1 MQSGWDNCDKT
12 TKQTCYLK
20 SVKQVAKQ
28 LGYQDVL
35 VDRVVQ
41 WISSK
46 NAVEDFNNYATGE
59 LGRSCAAMHTA
70 EEDENTGE
78 QTWTIV
84 LGPRREENDEETSN
98 YIDLHM
104 LAHELAHALLS
115 TERVRKGLSPRHE
128 GMNTPGSLYHTA
140 EEGYAEVVGANL
152 MPLLIEEMRWDR
164 NELGEWYDQAIS
176 LNSANPYP
184 AQRMAMNIIL
194 GLVGGHWTDQ
204 ELYQPEFMPI
214 TIREIG
220 VTTAIAA
227 MATDNIFSGLARP
240 IAYLHDIT
248 ETRAQNM
255 VDLILS
261 GCLSEH
267 ERNPKRMDT
276 WIWLTARVRNAGI
289 ELEDFEDYELDMAA
303 SILADQALPA

>member
-1 MQSGWDNCDKT
+1 MQDGWENCDKT
-12 TKQTCYLK
+12 TKQTFYYQA
-20 SVKQVAKQ
+20 VKQ
-28 LGYQDVL
+28 LGSELGYDDLEVA
-35 VDRVVQ
+35 RVVQ
-41 WISSK
+41 WISHD
-46 NAVEDFNNYATGE
+46 NAKSEFKEFCEETM
-59 LGRSCAAMHTA
+59 GRAASAMYSG
-70 EEDENTGE
+70 EEDEETGRIS
-78 QTWTIV
+78 WTIV
-84 LGPRREENDEETSN
+84 MGPRDLDGEEEYEN
-98 YIDLHM
+98 YIELHT
-104 LAHELAHALLS
+104 LAHEMAHALLT
-115 TERVRKGLSPRHE
+115 TERIRKGIEPRHE
-128 GMNTPGSLYHTA
+128 GMRDIRSMAAVA

-152 MPLLIEEMRWDR
+152 MPRLAEIMGWGRD
-164 NELGEWYDQAIS
+164 ELGQLYDRVQTR
-176 LNSANPYP
+176 NTANPYP

-227 MATDNIFSGLARP
+227 MATDNIMSGLARP

-267 ERNPKRMDT
+267 ERNPKQMDT

-289 ELEDFEDYELDMAA
+289 ELEDLDDYELDMAT